1 MSEWKTE
8 SRPIPD
14 AMAEVRDAAAN
25 VSDLINEFR
34 AAGEVTINV
43 DLFAM
48 KNALTLHI
56 PIPKS

>member
-8 SRPIPD
+8 TRPIPD
-14 AMAEVRDAAAN
+14 AMREVRDAAAN

-34 AAGEVTINV
+34 AAGEVTIQV
-43 DLFAM
+43 DLFTM